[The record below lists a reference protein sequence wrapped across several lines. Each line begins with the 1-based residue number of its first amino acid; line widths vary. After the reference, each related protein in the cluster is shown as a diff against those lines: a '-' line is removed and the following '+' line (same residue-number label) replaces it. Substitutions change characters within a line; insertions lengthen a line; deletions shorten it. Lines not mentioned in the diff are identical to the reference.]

1 MQQLSGTDNVML
13 IGEKG
18 NVFNHV
24 GCLMIY
30 DVTTS
35 PGGNVRFKD
44 ILQHFEGRLYLHP
57 VFRRRLVPVPFDLD
71 RPYWV
76 ADSDID
82 VEYHIRHVA
91 LPKPGDWR
99 QLMIQVARLHSRP
112 LDRAHPLWEVYVI
125 EGLDNIP
132 NLPPGAFALFL
143 KIHHAVVDGM
153 AAVHLMNQLH
163 ERSPDAI
170 AVDSTPRAVVG
181 DRDLSL
187 FEIVSRGIGNS
198 VARAGKSL
206 RMTTDAAGRAL
217 TFGREQLP
225 AVAEGRIA
233 EVFDSLRRLLPPA
246 APKTRFSGK
255 ITSNRVVEGFGMPFS
270 RIRRIRARVPGS
282 TLNDVFLAVAG
293 GAARRYL
300 LEHGGLPEQSL
311 SALMPISLRS
321 DASAGGNQVAGMPV
335 KVRSDIA
342 DPLERLKAVHD
353 EARKGKEQ
361 AEAMGLDLLMNVVEV
376 LPPFVANAM
385 FFRAIVSRVN
395 LAVSNVRGPE
405 EALYLAG
412 AKAMCMYP
420 VSIPTEGCG
429 LNFTGVSYNGVMWVS
444 MVSCRSMVPDPGAM
458 LACMRGAWEELL
470 AAADALPDPSSPVER
485 RTSRRRKAGQAT
497 AKRASAA
504 S

>member
-1 MQQLSGTDNVML
+1 
-13 IGEKG
+13 
-18 NVFNHV
+18 
-24 GCLMIY
+24 
-30 DVTTS
+30 
-35 PGGNVRFKD
+35 
-44 ILQHFEGRLYLHP
+44 
-57 VFRRRLVPVPFDLD
+57 
-71 RPYWV
+71 
-76 ADSDID
+76 
-82 VEYHIRHVA
+82 
-91 LPKPGDWR
+91 
-99 QLMIQVARLHSRP
+99 
-112 LDRAHPLWEVYVI
+112 
-125 EGLDNIP
+125 
-132 NLPPGAFALFL
+132 
-143 KIHHAVVDGM
+143 
-153 AAVHLMNQLH
+153 
-163 ERSPDAI
+163 
-170 AVDSTPRAVVG
+170 
-181 DRDLSL
+181 
-187 FEIVSRGIGNS
+187 

-217 TFGREQLP
+217 ALGREQLP

-233 EVFDSLRRLLPPA
+233 EVFDKLRRLLPPA